1 MKITVPTKEL
11 SNITDINGRTLES
24 LVTNNGSLIAE
35 GGYIQLSAKTA
46 ENLMLGAVNVGSS
59 GIISTASVDQ
69 QTGNVVIGGDD
80 NNFVSIKG
88 NIDISSKKTSTPS
101 GTLTITG
108 TDVYYGGE
116 TDASGSNGG
125 KISAKAKKC
134 LFLIAL

>member
-1 MKITVPTKEL
+1 MGAGEQITLDFSGNGLMKITVPTKEL

-80 NNFVSIKG
+80 NN
-88 NIDISSKKTSTPS
+88 
-101 GTLTITG
+101 L
-108 TDVYYGGE
+108 
-116 TDASGSNGG
+116 
-125 KISAKAKKC
+125 
-134 LFLIAL
+134 